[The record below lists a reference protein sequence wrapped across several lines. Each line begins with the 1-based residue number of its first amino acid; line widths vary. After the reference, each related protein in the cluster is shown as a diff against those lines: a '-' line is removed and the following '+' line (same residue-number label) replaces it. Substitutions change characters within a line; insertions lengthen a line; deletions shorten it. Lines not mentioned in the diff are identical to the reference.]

1 MSITDELREYAN
13 TRISPN
19 KGMLTAIADR
29 IDAEH
34 EKECAKSWMR
44 GHDVWASVGN
54 DDKMAEL
61 GWMRLPKDADGELV
75 HLGDVMEVESMTFR
89 VASIDY
95 GQHPDIGDGMF
106 WMLWNADGSVFERA
120 DQCRHRTLLPC
131 PFCGSTAT
139 MDVRLIEP
147 PNWWSTCILC
157 DGIYD
162 HICSC
167 QIIAQGDTEQEAVDN
182 AIAAWNRRT
191 Q

>member
-1 MSITDELREYAN
+1 MSITDELREYAS

-19 KGMLTAIADR
+19 KGLLLAIADR

-34 EKECAKSWMR
+34 ERLMQEQPFTIDMVPMTDER
-44 GHDVWASVGN
+44 
-54 DDKMAEL
+54 MAEH
-61 GWMRLPKDADGELV
+61 GWMRLPKDADGEPV

>member
-1 MSITDELREYAN
+1 M
-13 TRISPN
+13 
-19 KGMLTAIADR
+19 
-29 IDAEH
+29 
-34 EKECAKSWMR
+34 
-44 GHDVWASVGN
+44 DV
-54 DDKMAEL
+54 E
-61 GWMRLPKDADGELV
+61 
-75 HLGDVMEVESMTFR
+75 
-89 VASIDY
+89 
-95 GQHPDIGDGMF
+95 
-106 WMLWNADGSVFERA
+106 
-120 DQCRHRTLLPC
+120 LLPC

-191 Q
+191 NDRD